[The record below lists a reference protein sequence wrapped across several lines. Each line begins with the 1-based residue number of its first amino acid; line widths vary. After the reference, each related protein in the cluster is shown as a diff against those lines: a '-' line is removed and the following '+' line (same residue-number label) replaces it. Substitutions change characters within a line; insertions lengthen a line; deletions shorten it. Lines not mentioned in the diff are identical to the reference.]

1 MRLLGPRERKKS
13 KENFL
18 LAPARRKRSENF
30 FVFLFRRTNFRSPQK
45 FCVFRQVIE
54 PNKPPLSLEIE
65 PLVNEFE
72 VITARRYPIESKTES
87 ERERKTTNAFHS
99 FVIRAIERTGRFLMM
114 LSNRILKFKMWPN
127 GRWGYTTQHMP
138 RWPQNRNMSKVNSYC
153 RGTNEALLTI
163 RGVTTV
169 LRSRSNNS

>member
-18 LAPARRKRSENF
+18 LAPGRRKRSENF

-54 PNKPPLSLEIE
+54 PNKPPLALEIE

-72 VITARRYPIESKTES
+72 AITARWHPIESKMES

-127 GRWGYTTQHMP
+127 GRWGIP
-138 RWPQNRNMSKVNSYC
+138 RSICHDGLKTGICQKSIVIVAAQMRLYSQF
-153 RGTNEALLTI
+153 GE
-163 RGVTTV
+163 
-169 LRSRSNNS
+169 